1 MCRVWGGQLSDK
13 YGGSA
18 VLAAGLTVWSLATV
32 LTPLSA
38 ALGTWQLLTV
48 RVVLGMAQG
57 IAFPAIHA
65 LLAKKVSCLL
75 VAGPPKKS
83 ACARLPASCVTRC
96 LQLLHSKVACA

>member
-1 MCRVWGGQLSDK
+1 LLTLMAVCCLLCVCRVWGGQLSDK

-18 VLAAGLTVWSLATV
+18 VLAAGLAVWSLATV

-38 ALGTWQLLTV
+38 ALGTWQLLTA

-65 LLAKKVSCLL
+65 LLAKKVSCL
-75 VAGPPKKS
+75 VADPLTK
-83 ACARLPASCVTRC
+83 
-96 LQLLHSKVACA
+96 